1 MKILS
6 NSHWSGSSYF
16 GFTPLSETE
25 CDPLSVPF
33 CFEYTNILCISMS
46 DRMQNLQIF
55 IFRCMGKK
63 QLELKMLR
71 MKKSLNRSDYVGHIN
86 SSAFRHFIQ
95 MLQSTLENINCLK
108 KLQVFF
114 TTEKSIIIN
123 NIWGS
128 LISYSTVELTKKER
142 SLTRIQNIARFAFSS

>member
-1 MKILS
+1 MKILC

-63 QLELKMLR
+63 QLELKMWR
-71 MKKSLNRSDYVGHIN
+71 MKNLIKNYQVIPLLKQAWIDIGHT
-86 SSAFRHFIQ
+86 SEQGR
-95 MLQSTLENINCLK
+95 K
-108 KLQVFF
+108 KG
-114 TTEKSIIIN
+114 K
-123 NIWGS
+123 
-128 LISYSTVELTKKER
+128 
-142 SLTRIQNIARFAFSS
+142 

>member
-6 NSHWSGSSYF
+6 TSHRSGSSYV
-16 GFTPLSETE
+16 GLMPLRKAE

-33 CFEYTNILCISMS
+33 HFEYTNILRISMS
-46 DRMQNLQIF
+46 ERMQNLQIF

-71 MKKSLNRSDYVGHIN
+71 MKKSLNRNNYVGHIN

-108 KLQVFF
+108 KTLQVFF
-114 TTEKSIIIN
+114 HNWKINHYKQHLGIIN
-123 NIWGS
+123 I
-128 LISYSTVELTKKER
+128 LLYS
-142 SLTRIQNIARFAFSS
+142 

>member
-1 MKILS
+1 
-6 NSHWSGSSYF
+6 
-16 GFTPLSETE
+16 
-25 CDPLSVPF
+25 
-33 CFEYTNILCISMS
+33 
-46 DRMQNLQIF
+46 MQNLQIF

-123 NIWGS
+123 NIWGP